1 MALMLGLTQRLHRL
15 HSPSDGPSPCHFH
28 RRFLRISTNLAASG
42 SRHQPEPS
50 PRPQPTDS
58 PSLLSEPGLGAEP
71 GEGGHAFEDAPA
83 IGETPCRLKPRD
95 DGTRAPGGRW
105 VCGGFLRLAVC
116 YRPGFAFALDRRSVW
131 KCGSAVL
138 AWLGSATA
146 GHLRRTPCATLSR
159 QLCWRCSRARWAAA
173 PAEPTDLEAL

>member
-83 IGETPCRLKPRD
+83 IGETPCRLKPKD
-95 DGTRAPGGRW
+95 GGTRAPGGRW
-105 VCGGFLRLAVC
+105 ICGGFLRLAVC
-116 YRPGFAFALDRRSVW
+116 YRS
-131 KCGSAVL
+131 GSPLRWTAARLKVRESSACL
-138 AWLGSATA
+138 ARERDGWTFEANPYATISQ
-146 GHLRRTPCATLSR
+146 R
-159 QLCWRCSRARWAAA
+159 LCWRCSRARWAAA

>member
-1 MALMLGLTQRLHRL
+1 MLGLTQRLHRL

-50 PRPQPTDS
+50 PRSQPQDS

-95 DGTRAPGGRW
+95 GGTRAPGGRW
-105 VCGGFLRLAVC
+105 ICGGFLL
-116 YRPGFAFALDRRSVW
+116 PGSMLSVRFAFALDRRRSFGGAGVQR
-131 KCGSAVL
+131 L
-138 AWLGSATA
+138 LGSGARRLDIRANPMRHYFAATVPA
-146 GHLRRTPCATLSR
+146 VHPSALGSCSSRTN
-159 QLCWRCSRARWAAA
+159 
-173 PAEPTDLEAL
+173 